1 MNLEEAKSNRVSCI
15 YRITFPDG
23 KYYVGRTKSLR
34 ERVRLYERKMS
45 DETDNSCVM
54 AALRAFGLENVSWD
68 ILSCVSVRDAD
79 DLSLCLSILEIKY
92 IREQDCIY
100 PNGYNTSIG
109 GELLGIPAD
118 VIETRFGV
126 NATGYAGKPLLV
138 YDKEG
143 NFVSEHPSVAKCAY
157 ALGVPESLISNA
169 VDKIA
174 LVRSTYMVREKK
186 YGDVPQ
192 KILPFAPQVVK
203 KTVVEKE
210 VEVEKVFVK
219 KELDK
224 ASIMYDEYGE
234 YVGIFES
241 TYQVRKY
248 IGIDCRFP
256 FGREYHGYYL
266 FHYNGGEIKKSL
278 GVFTSKMLTTTM
290 YDDILALGDAENIGD
305 IISLKVVEEEKE
317 DVKQRGCR
325 GKAARQVNKYTLDGE
340 YIETYDSI
348 SDAARANETFESSIR
363 ACCNRK
369 TRKSG
374 GFIYRFADD
383 KEPVVMEKPASVRVS
398 KDGKVSYKKRYV
410 IEQCSLDGS
419 LLNTF
424 NTIVEA
430 GEKTGISQSAIWCCV
445 NGKTKKSGG
454 YMWRKVQNKDY
465 SD

>member
-45 DETDNSCVM
+45 DETDNSRVM
-54 AALRAFGLENVSWD
+54 TALRGFGLENVSWD

-92 IREQDCIY
+92 IRECDCIY

-109 GELLGIPAD
+109 GELLGIPTD
-118 VIETRFGV
+118 VIETKFGV
-126 NATGYAGKPLLV
+126 NAAGYAGKPLLV
-138 YDKEG
+138 YDKDG

-157 ALGVPESLISNA
+157 ALGVPDSCISYA
-169 VDKIA
+169 VDRIA

-186 YGDVPQ
+186 YGDIPQ

-203 KTVVEKE
+203 KKVVEKE

-266 FHYNGGEIKKSL
+266 FHYNGGDIKKSL

-305 IISLKVVEEEKE
+305 MISLKVVEEEKE
-317 DVKQRGCR
+317 EVERKEYHR
-325 GKAARQVNKYTLDGE
+325 KKTRQVGKYSLDGE
-340 YIETYDSI
+340 FLESYDKI
-348 SDAARANETFESSIR
+348 ADAAAANDVFESGIR

-369 TRKSG
+369 TRRCG
-374 GFIYRFADD
+374 DFIYRYADD
-383 KEPVVMEKPASVRVS
+383 ERPVVEESDIRLLQSV
-398 KDGKVSYKKRYV
+398 DGKRKYKKRYV
-410 IEQCSLDGS
+410 VEQYSLDGT
-419 LLNTF
+419 LLGTF
-424 NTIVEA
+424 DTIVEA
-430 GEKTGISQSAIWCCV
+430 GEKTGISQSAIWHCV
-445 NGKTKKSGG
+445 KGNTKTSGG
-454 YMWRKVQNKDY
+454 YVWKKASNKDY

>member
-1 MNLEEAKSNRVSCI
+1 M
-15 YRITFPDG
+15 
-23 KYYVGRTKSLR
+23 
-34 ERVRLYERKMS
+34 
-45 DETDNSCVM
+45 
-54 AALRAFGLENVSWD
+54 
-68 ILSCVSVRDAD
+68 SVRDSD
-79 DLSLCLSILEIKY
+79 DLSLCLSILEVKY

-100 PNGYNTSIG
+100 PKGYNTSIG
-109 GELLGIPAD
+109 GELLGIPVD

-126 NATGYAGKPLLV
+126 NATGYAGKSILV
-138 YDKEG
+138 YDKDG
-143 NFVSEHPSVAKCAY
+143 NFVSEHPSVTKCAY
-157 ALGVPESLISNA
+157 ALGVPNSCISNA
-169 VDKIA
+169 IDKIA

-186 YGDVPQ
+186 YGDIPQ

-219 KELDK
+219 KELSN

-241 TYQVRKY
+241 THQVRKY

-266 FHYNGGEIKKSL
+266 FRYNGGEIKKSL

-305 IISLKVVEEEKE
+305 MISLKVVDEEKE
-317 DVKQRGCR
+317 EAVRKEHHR
-325 GKAARQVNKYTLDGE
+325 KITRQINKYSLDGE
-340 YIETYDSI
+340 FLASYDKI
-348 SDAARANETFESSIR
+348 ADAAAANDVFESGIR

-369 TRKSG
+369 TRRCG

-383 KEPVVMEKPASVRVS
+383 ERPVFEESDVRLPKSVN
-398 KDGKVSYKKRYV
+398 GKRKYKKRYV
-410 IEQCSLDGS
+410 VEQYSLDGT
-419 LLNTF
+419 LLGTF
-424 NTIVEA
+424 DTIVEA
-430 GEKTGISQSAIWCCV
+430 GEKTDISSAAIWHCV
-445 NGKTKKSGG
+445 NGHTKTSGG
-454 YMWRKVQNKDY
+454 YVWKKASNKDY

>member
-1 MNLEEAKSNRVSCI
+1 MNLEEAKNSRVSCI

-23 KYYVGRTKSLR
+23 KCYVGRTKNLCK
-34 ERVRLYERKMS
+34 RVRLYERKVNDVS
-45 DETDNSCVM
+45 DNSRVM
-54 AALRAFGLENVSWD
+54 AALRECGLKSVSWD

-100 PNGYNTSIG
+100 PKGYNTSIG

-157 ALGVPESLISNA
+157 ALGVPECYISNA

-174 LVRSTYMVREKK
+174 LVRSTYMVRQKM
-186 YGDVPQ
+186 YGDIPQ

-210 VEVEKVFVK
+210 VEKVFVK
-219 KELDK
+219 KELDN
-224 ASIMYDEYGE
+224 ASIMYDEYGV
-234 YVGIFES
+234 YVGVFES
-241 TYQVRKY
+241 TNQVRKY

-278 GVFTSKMLTTTM
+278 GVFTSKTLTTTM
-290 YDDILALGDAENIGD
+290 YDDILALGDVENIGD
-305 IISLKVVEEEKE
+305 MISFKVVEEEKE
-317 DVKQRGCR
+317 EVERKEYHR
-325 GKAARQVNKYTLDGE
+325 KITRQVNKYTLDGE
-340 YIETYDSI
+340 YIEAYDSI
-348 SDAARANETFESSIR
+348 SDAARANEVFESSIR
-363 ACCNRK
+363 SCCNRK

-383 KEPVVMEKPASVRVS
+383 EEPVVTEGSMRVRVS
-398 KDGKVSYKKRYV
+398 KGIKVSYKKRYV
-410 IEQCSLDGS
+410 IEQCSLDGT
-419 LLNTF
+419 LLDTF
-424 NTIVEA
+424 STIVEA
-430 GEKTGISQSAIWCCV
+430 GEKTGISSSAIWSCV

-454 YMWRKVQNKDY
+454 YLWKKAPNKDY

>member
-15 YRITFPDG
+15 YRIAFPDG

-34 ERVRLYERKMS
+34 ERVRLYERKIS
-45 DETDNSCVM
+45 DETDSSRVM
-54 AALRAFGLENVSWD
+54 TALREFGIENVSWD

-92 IREQDCIY
+92 IREQGCIY

-118 VIETRFGV
+118 VIETKFGV
-126 NATGYAGKPLLV
+126 DATGYAGKPLLV
-138 YDKEG
+138 YDKDG
-143 NFVSEHPSVAKCAY
+143 NFVNEYPSVAKCAY
-157 ALGVPESLISNA
+157 ALGVPESHISNA

-305 IISLKVVEEEKE
+305 MISLKVVEEEKE
-317 DVKQRGCR
+317 EVVQKEYHR
-325 GKAARQVNKYTLDGE
+325 KIMRQVNKYTLDGD

-348 SDAARANETFESSIR
+348 SDAAAANDVFDSGIR

-369 TRKSG
+369 TRRCG
-374 GFIYRFADD
+374 DFIYRFADD
-383 KEPVVMEKPASVRVS
+383 EEPVVMEKPSSVRVS

-410 IEQCSLDGS
+410 IEQYSLDGT
-419 LLNTF
+419 LIDTF

-430 GEKTGISQSAIWCCV
+430 GEKTGISQSAIWHCV
-445 NGKTKKSGG
+445 KGHTKTSGG
-454 YMWRKVQNKDY
+454 YVWKKASNKDY